1 MKVEKEKIMVQV
13 KCYYV
18 NLQSKAKSDYFVYT
32 DIEVIGHADAT
43 DMNHTT
49 GIKVCAGISACCH
62 GIVRLMNSDQYNLE
76 IRKGYFHVWT
86 ERTHDLKQSLDKDSV
101 YALNT
106 LVCQL
111 FEIYNDYPN
120 AFTSFD
126 LIDEKEN
133 YESYEKERNTN
144 HTKPFRKRRTKGMG
158 IYSIIEGT
166 HFEEN

>member
-1 MKVEKEKIMVQV
+1 MIQV
-13 KCYYV
+13 KCHYV
-18 NLQSKAKSDYFVYT
+18 NLQSKKKSDYFVYT
-32 DIEVIGHADAT
+32 DILVIGHADAS

-49 GIKVCAGISACCH
+49 GIKVCAGVSACCH
-62 GIVRLMNSDQYNLE
+62 GIVRLLNTDQFHVE
-76 IRKGYFHVWT
+76 IRKGFFRVWT
-86 ERTHDLKQSLDKDSV
+86 NITYDMKQTLDRDNV

-120 AFTSFD
+120 AFSSFD

-133 YESYEKERNTN
+133 YENYEKERKPSY
-144 HTKPFRKRRTKGMG
+144 TKPYRKRRKGMG
-158 IYSIIEGT
+158 LYSIIEGT